1 LNIIFMGTPDFA
13 VPSLKLLANNHNVL
27 CAFSQPAR
35 PNGRGMKIKDSP
47 VEKAAKDLNIQTLT
61 PSSLKN
67 DDVFSNFKELNP
79 DIVVV
84 VAYGLILPEK
94 YLKIPKFGCING
106 HASLLPRWRGAA
118 PIQRAIEAG
127 DKKTGSCI
135 MLMEKG
141 MDTGPVILSR
151 SIDIYQS
158 DNAQRIHDKLSNI
171 TAEILID
178 AIKGY
183 TIGNLD
189 PVPQKE
195 IGIKYANKIE
205 KTEAEIDWEEGSKE
219 IYNKIR
225 AFDPFPGTFT
235 FLHNNLIKI
244 VSSRLG
250 NNTHESEPG
259 TIIEVGK
266 KIIVACGKK
275 TTLEIVS
282 LQKPGKKIIST
293 IEFLNGTKIM
303 IGEKFGSRE

>member
-1 LNIIFMGTPDFA
+1 MGTPDFA

-47 VEKAAKDLNIQTLT
+47 IEKAAKDLNILTLT

-151 SIDIYQS
+151 SIDICQS

-183 TIGNLD
+183 TIGNIE

-205 KTEAEIDWEEGSKE
+205 KAEAEIDWEDGSKE

>member
-1 LNIIFMGTPDFA
+1 MGTPDFA
-13 VPSLKLLANNHNVL
+13 VPSLKLLANNHNIL

-183 TIGNLD
+183 TTGNID

-244 VSSRLG
+244 VSSRLC
-250 NNTHESEPG
+250 NITHESEPG

>member
-1 LNIIFMGTPDFA
+1 MGTPDFA
-13 VPSLKLLANNHNVL
+13 VPSLKLLANNHNIL

-67 DDVFSNFKELNP
+67 DDVFSNYKELNP

-183 TIGNLD
+183 TIGNIE

-205 KTEAEIDWEEGSKE
+205 KAEAEIDWEEGSKE

>member
-1 LNIIFMGTPDFA
+1 MGTPDFA
-13 VPSLKLLANNHNVL
+13 VPSLKLLANHHNVL
-27 CAFSQPAR
+27 CAYSQPAR
-35 PNGRGMKIKDSP
+35 PNGRGMKIKDTP
-47 VEKAAKDLNIQTLT
+47 VEKAAKNLNIQTLT

-67 DDVFSNFKELNP
+67 DDVFLNFRDLKP

-84 VAYGLILPEK
+84 VAYGLLLPEK
-94 YLKIPKFGCING
+94 YLKVPKFGCING

-127 DKKTGSCI
+127 DEKTGSCI
-135 MLMEKG
+135 MIMEKG

-151 SIDIYQS
+151 SINISQS
-158 DNAQRIHDKLSNI
+158 DNAQIIHDKLSNI

-183 TIGNLD
+183 TIGNID
-189 PVPQKE
+189 PILQKE
-195 IGIKYANKIE
+195 IGIKYANKID
-205 KTEAEIDWEEGSKE
+205 KAEAEIHWEEGSKE

-235 FLHNNLIKI
+235 FLNNNIIKI

-259 TIIEVGK
+259 TIIEVEK
-266 KIIVACGKK
+266 KIIVACGKQ

-282 LQKPGKKIIST
+282 LQKPGKKIISA

-303 IGEKFGSRE
+303 IGEKFGSRK

>member
-1 LNIIFMGTPDFA
+1 MGTPDFA
-13 VPSLKLLANNHNVL
+13 VPSLKLLANNHNIL

-47 VEKAAKDLNIQTLT
+47 VEKAAKDLNILTLT

>member
-1 LNIIFMGTPDFA
+1 MGTPDFA

-47 VEKAAKDLNIQTLT
+47 VEKAAKDLNILTLT

-205 KTEAEIDWEEGSKE
+205 KAEAEIDWEDGSKE

-244 VSSRLG
+244 VSSRLC
-250 NNTHESEPG
+250 NITHESEPG

>member
-1 LNIIFMGTPDFA
+1 MGTPDFA

-47 VEKAAKDLNIQTLT
+47 VEKAAKDLNILTLT

-94 YLKIPKFGCING
+94 YLKIPRFGCING

-171 TAEILID
+171 IAEILID

>member
-1 LNIIFMGTPDFA
+1 MGTPDFA

-47 VEKAAKDLNIQTLT
+47 VEKAAKNLNIQTLT

-183 TIGNLD
+183 TIGNIE

>member
-1 LNIIFMGTPDFA
+1 MGTPDFA

-151 SIDIYQS
+151 SVDIYQS

-183 TIGNLD
+183 TTGNID

-195 IGIKYANKIE
+195 IGVKYANKIE
-205 KTEAEIDWEEGSKE
+205 KAEAEIDWEDGSKD

>member
-1 LNIIFMGTPDFA
+1 MGTPDFA
-13 VPSLKLLANNHNVL
+13 VPSLKLLANHHNVL
-27 CAFSQPAR
+27 CAYSQPAR
-35 PNGRGMKIKDSP
+35 PNGRGMKIKDTP
-47 VEKAAKDLNIQTLT
+47 VEKAAKNLNIQTLT

-67 DDVFSNFKELNP
+67 DDVFLNFRDLKP

-84 VAYGLILPEK
+84 VAYGLLLPEK
-94 YLKIPKFGCING
+94 YLKVPKFGCING

-127 DKKTGSCI
+127 DEKTGSCI
-135 MLMEKG
+135 MIMEKG

-151 SIDIYQS
+151 SINISQS
-158 DNAQRIHDKLSNI
+158 DNAQIIHDKLSNI

-183 TIGNLD
+183 TIGNID
-189 PVPQKE
+189 PVLQKE
-195 IGIKYANKIE
+195 IGIKYANKID
-205 KTEAEIDWEEGSKE
+205 KAEAEIHWEEGSKE

-235 FLHNNLIKI
+235 FLNNNIIKI

-250 NNTHESEPG
+250 NNIHESKPG
-259 TIIEVGK
+259 TIIEVEK
-266 KIIVACGKK
+266 KIIVACGKQ

-282 LQKPGKKIIST
+282 LQKPGKKIISA

-303 IGEKFGSRE
+303 IGEKFGSRK

>member
-1 LNIIFMGTPDFA
+1 MGTPDFA

-183 TIGNLD
+183 TIGNIE

-250 NNTHESEPG
+250 NNTHEGEPG

>member
-1 LNIIFMGTPDFA
+1 MGTPDFA

-47 VEKAAKDLNIQTLT
+47 VEKAAKDLNILTLT

-183 TIGNLD
+183 TIGNID

-205 KTEAEIDWEEGSKE
+205 KAEAEIDWEEGSKE

>member
-1 LNIIFMGTPDFA
+1 MGTPDFA

-151 SIDIYQS
+151 SVDIYQS

-183 TIGNLD
+183 TTGNID

-195 IGIKYANKIE
+195 IGVKYANKIE
-205 KTEAEIDWEEGSKE
+205 KAEAEIDWEDGSKE

>member
-1 LNIIFMGTPDFA
+1 MGTPDFA

-47 VEKAAKDLNIQTLT
+47 VEKAAKDLNILTLT

-183 TIGNLD
+183 TIGNIE

-205 KTEAEIDWEEGSKE
+205 KAEAEIDWEEGSKE

-235 FLHNNLIKI
+235 FLHNNVIKI